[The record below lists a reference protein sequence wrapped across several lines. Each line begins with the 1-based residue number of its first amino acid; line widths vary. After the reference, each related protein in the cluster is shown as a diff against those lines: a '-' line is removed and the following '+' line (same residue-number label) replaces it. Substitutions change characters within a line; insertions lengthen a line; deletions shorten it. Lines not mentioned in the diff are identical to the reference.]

1 MVDFGKAAFGALQR
15 RILLAILATLC
26 AAALLATPRPAS
38 AEALTV
44 TQWGALYY
52 GAPYAVAMAKGYFAE
67 NHVEV
72 DKIVG
77 GDGGGTT
84 VRNALAASLP
94 YAEVSLAAAIEAIRA
109 GFPLRIVDNAVDSLG
124 DFVLVTRPESPLS
137 SLKELKG
144 KRIGFTRPN
153 SVSQMVVLL
162 MLQKAGLSPSDV
174 QLVSA
179 GGVGAV
185 ITTIKNGTI
194 DAAFTGEPLWSQ
206 EKASLKKIAWLN
218 EIMDTH
224 FTQIVGVV
232 DAGYA
237 AKHPEI
243 VSGIIAA
250 RRKAVKFIYEHPD
263 EAADIVA
270 KAYGQESSLVRSV
283 FATFVGF
290 NYWSE
295 GRIDQKSMERMI
307 EGLRIIGGITGD
319 IDLKGMIDSSYLPVD
334 LR

>member
-1 MVDFGKAAFGALQR
+1 
-15 RILLAILATLC
+15 
-26 AAALLATPRPAS
+26 
-38 AEALTV
+38 
-44 TQWGALYY
+44 
-52 GAPYAVAMAKGYFAE
+52 MAKGYFAE

-124 DFVLVTRPESPLS
+124 DFILVTRPGGPIS
-137 SLKELKG
+137 SIKDLKG
-144 KRIGFTRPN
+144 KRIGFTRPG

-162 MLQKAGLSPSDV
+162 MLQAAGLTPKDV
-174 QLVSA
+174 ELVAA

-185 ITTIKNGTI
+185 LTTVKNGTI

-206 EKASLKKIAWLN
+206 DKDNLKKIAWLS

-232 DAGYA
+232 DGTYA

-270 KAYGQESSLVRSV
+270 AAYGQDPAIVRAV
-283 FATFVGF
+283 FANFAKL

-295 GRIDQKSMERMI
+295 GRIDLKSMDKMV
-307 EGLRIIGGITGD
+307 EGLRIIGGINGE
-319 IDLKGMIDSSYLPVD
+319 IDLKSMIDTSYLPAD

>member
-1 MVDFGKAAFGALQR
+1 MHPVKVAARGAQLF
-15 RILLAILATLC
+15 LLAALAFLGTLVV
-26 AAALLATPRPAS
+26 PRPAA

-67 NHVEV
+67 NHVEI
-72 DKIVG
+72 DKVVG

-84 VRNALAASLP
+84 IRNALAASLP

-124 DFVLVTRPESPLS
+124 DFILVTRPGAPIS
-137 SLKELKG
+137 SIKELKG
-144 KRIGFTRPN
+144 KRIGFTRPG

-162 MLQKAGLSPSDV
+162 MLQQAGLTPKDV
-174 QLVSA
+174 ELVSV

-185 ITTIKNGTI
+185 LTTVKNGTI

-206 EKASLKKIAWLN
+206 DKDNLKKIAWLS

-232 DAGYA
+232 DSGYA

-243 VSGIIAA
+243 VGGIIAA

-270 KAYGQESSLVRSV
+270 KVYGQDSAIVRPV
-283 FATFVGF
+283 FATFAKL

-295 GRIDQKSMERMI
+295 GRIDLASMDKMV
-307 EGLRIIGGITGD
+307 EGLRIIGGISGE
-319 IDLKGMIDSSYLPVD
+319 IDLKVMIDMSYLPAD